1 MKTTPVASVARSA
14 INVLGPAAAVALL
27 SRKQWPA
34 LAATEAVTRQLAA
47 ELGTS
52 TILGNFLGGWWT
64 SQDVISQS
72 PNNVMLTAIVNGN
85 IRGQFFFIA
94 AEPMSV
100 SLK

>member
-1 MKTTPVASVARSA
+1 MKTTPVASVACSA
-14 INVLGPAAAVALL
+14 INVLGPAAVALL

-64 SQDVISQS
+64 SQDVISQF
-72 PNNVMLTAIVNGN
+72 PNNVVLTATVNG
-85 IRGQFFFIA
+85 II
-94 AEPMSV
+94 
-100 SLK
+100 

>member
-1 MKTTPVASVARSA
+1 MKTTPVASGVAAAVSA
-14 INVLGPAAAVALL
+14 INVLGPAAVALL

-64 SQDVISQS
+64 SQDVISQT
-72 PNNVMLTAIVNGN
+72 MLC
-85 IRGQFFFIA
+85 
-94 AEPMSV
+94 
-100 SLK
+100 